1 MESVLVKRQRRKL
14 GPKVY
19 KENGETYRITANVRH
34 DDECGNG
41 HNSFSV
47 TGDIERKQ
55 GTRWVEDSCECIHD
69 EVAKHFPELAHLIKW
84 HLSSTDGPLHYV
96 ANTVYLA
103 GDRDRW
109 GCKSGEVRSW
119 KHAVRFGD
127 SPITHPI
134 GKRLREFLKRGNL
147 VFPACIP
154 YVGFE
159 IVEVP
164 HKRDPATYPPHY
176 TFKGLGGEWHE
187 APFGTRGEA
196 NQWHEAFRRCQVE
209 FVEIP
214 WQCGDGKER
223 QLDAA
228 RRSAVWPDATDEELT
243 APDLKER
250 LEERLAA
257 LLADFRADVEA
268 FGLDW

>member
-1 MESVLVKRQRRKL
+1 MDSVLVKRQRRKL

-19 KENGETYRITANVRH
+19 TENGETYRIIANVRH

-47 TGDIERKQ
+47 TGEIERKQ
-55 GTRWVEDSCECIHD
+55 GSRWVEDSGGCIHD

-84 HLSSTDGPLHYV
+84 HLSSTDGPMHYV

-103 GDRDRW
+103 GDRDHN
-109 GCKSGEVRSW
+109 GLKAGE
-119 KHAVRFGD
+119 
-127 SPITHPI
+127 T
-134 GKRLREFLKRGNL
+134 RGM
-147 VFPACIP
+147 V
-154 YVGFE
+154 
-159 IVEVP
+159 
-164 HKRDPATYPPHY
+164 KRDGSRIYEWRTDDGMKPYELRDTSGGVDSV
-176 TFKGLGGEWHE
+176 TFHLVQRVRVGE
-187 APFGTRGEA
+187 
-196 NQWHEAFRRCQVE
+196 
-209 FVEIP
+209 
-214 WQCGDGKER
+214 GKER

-268 FGLDW
+268 FGLEW